1 LTFLDPPF
9 FSAMNPLQFSTQNI
23 IDGQGIPIAIT
34 GMLIVFCVL
43 ALITLFIEVLPKLTA
58 LLERYVPEDDH
69 PSILAAIAFVAHLR
83 RQ

>member
-1 LTFLDPPF
+1 
-9 FSAMNPLQFSTQNI
+9 MNPLQFSTQNI

-69 PSILAAIAFVAHLR
+69 PSSPAKQSSSDDAILAAIAFVAHLR